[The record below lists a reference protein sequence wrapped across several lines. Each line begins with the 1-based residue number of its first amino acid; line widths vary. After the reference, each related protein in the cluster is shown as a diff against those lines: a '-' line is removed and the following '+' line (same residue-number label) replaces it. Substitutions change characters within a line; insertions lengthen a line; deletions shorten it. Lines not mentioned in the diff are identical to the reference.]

1 MVRCFQYPHSTSHY
15 SIEHPSEPLYSL
27 PLTNSDM
34 NPEER
39 LRLAERLLREAEEL
53 RDRCARTGDLMACVQ
68 AGEKAWGALFQAL
81 RAIKP
86 DLRSG
91 EVFDFVDHELPS
103 MPGVPEDVV
112 SALDRAAEGALTLHS
127 YCFYGAR
134 VKVCLRRDRYERIR
148 EAIRAIR
155 RWLRRTKAP

>member
-1 MVRCFQYPHSTSHY
+1 
-15 SIEHPSEPLYSL
+15 
-27 PLTNSDM
+27 M
-34 NPEER
+34 NPEEH

-53 RDRCARTGDLMACVQ
+53 RDRCARIGDLMACVQ
-68 AGEKAWGALFQAL
+68 AGEKAWGAFFQAL
-81 RAIKP
+81 RVIKP

-103 MPGVPEDVV
+103 IPGVPEDMV
-112 SALDRAAEGALTLHS
+112 SAVEEAAKEALVLHS

-134 VKVCLRRDRYERIR
+134 TKVCLRRDRYERIR

-155 RWLRRTKAP
+155 RWLRRTKVPEG